1 MDKGEF
7 AGIVKRNTRLKVKF
21 SLRFATR
28 RYQQR
33 CQSQRRTSYAHS
45 NFGRIHYTGRQLS
58 IPNRFR
64 GVSTNEIRKCSW
76 RNNLVIWNS
85 CVWNRYSRFDVFYSH
100 PLRNT
105 LFCYLGPMYGRIED
119 SPFESVERIIFEI
132 GDFRNREETL

>member
-85 CVWNRYSRFDVFYSH
+85 CVWNRYSRFDVFYPH
-100 PLRNT
+100 PPSNET
-105 LFCYLGPMYGRIED
+105 LYFVI
-119 SPFESVERIIFEI
+119 SVQCTGVSKILLSKRIIFDR
-132 GDFRNREETL
+132 DFRNREETL

>member
-85 CVWNRYSRFDVFYSH
+85 CVWNRYSRFDVFY
-100 PLRNT
+100 PLRTKHSILLSRSNVRVYRRFSFRKCGT
-105 LFCYLGPMYGRIED
+105 NN
-119 SPFESVERIIFEI
+119 
-132 GDFRNREETL
+132 FRNWGF